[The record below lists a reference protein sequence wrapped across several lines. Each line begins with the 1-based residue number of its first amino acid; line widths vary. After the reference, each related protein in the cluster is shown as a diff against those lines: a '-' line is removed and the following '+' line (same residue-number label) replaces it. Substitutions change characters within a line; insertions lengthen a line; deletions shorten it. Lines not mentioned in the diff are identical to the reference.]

1 MVHCSYCSVL
11 YSVGVH
17 CTPVVLW
24 FIVLTVVCCSWFSHG
39 FWSVLHVVALHW
51 IVIYCVPCCIL
62 LNVSSLCSIVIQSVL
77 CCICCTVLDCVVW
90 FTGLGASDGS
100 GCTETENPAAP
111 GTVQWCILAGDASQK
126 TTCEPSISLG
136 QCLNIC
142 DHWQWH
148 WPLAVNMVHCVL
160 ALCKASVCAEM
171 KELHTF
177 VGGSWCFDDGNFED
191 VCVHV

>member
-24 FIVLTVVCCSWFSHG
+24 FIVLTVVCCSWFGHG

-77 CCICCTVLDCVVW
+77 CCICCAVLYWIVLC
-90 FTGLGASDGS
+90 GLQDWVPVMEAD
-100 GCTETENPAAP
+100 
-111 GTVQWCILAGDASQK
+111 VQRQK
-126 TTCEPSISLG
+126 TQRPQGPFSDAYLQGMPPKRRRVSPPSLLASAWTFVTTDSDT
-136 QCLNIC
+136 
-142 DHWQWH
+142 DHWQLTW
-148 WPLAVNMVHCVL
+148 CT
-160 ALCKASVCAEM
+160 VC
-171 KELHTF
+171 
-177 VGGSWCFDDGNFED
+177 
-191 VCVHV
+191 

>member
-1 MVHCSYCSVL
+1 ML
-11 YSVGVH
+11 Y
-17 CTPVVLW
+17 
-24 FIVLTVVCCSWFSHG
+24 
-39 FWSVLHVVALHW
+39 
-51 IVIYCVPCCIL
+51 L
-62 LNVSSLCSIVIQSVL
+62 L
-77 CCICCTVLDCVVW
+77 CCTVLDCVVW

-126 TTCEPSISLG
+126 TTCESSISLG

-177 VGGSWCFDDGNFED
+177 VGGSWCFDDGDFED
-191 VCVHV
+191 LCACVAEWVCTYICGCMYAFSERWVDRSLKIKASSSAALVWSQLFSFLTCAKVIMCYDLSVHLWQIHQH